1 MVLTHLS
8 SRSDPPYMRDP
19 VAVAVAVASRSP
31 SSGRPRFVGGAEALL
46 GDAEEVLVAMV
57 ITMMGDD
64 MDAAVST
71 YYVGLVALANMRG
84 WLSACTLLACACCYY
99 CYGRYGNRAEAS
111 KQDQMRRR

>member
-1 MVLTHLS
+1 MGAPGWPELAACGMSAPRARMVLTHLS

-57 ITMMGDD
+57 ITMMGGD

-71 YYVGLVALANMRG
+71 YYVGLVAN
-84 WLSACTLLACACCYY
+84 
-99 CYGRYGNRAEAS
+99 
-111 KQDQMRRR
+111 

>member
-1 MVLTHLS
+1 MVWGGEAVAVALALALAVA
-8 SRSDPPYMRDP
+8 

-71 YYVGLVALANMRG
+71 YYVGLVA
-84 WLSACTLLACACCYY
+84 S
-99 CYGRYGNRAEAS
+99 
-111 KQDQMRRR
+111 

>member
-19 VAVAVAVASRSP
+19 VAVAVASRSP

-57 ITMMGDD
+57 ITMMGGD

-71 YYVGLVALANMRG
+71 YYVGLVANMRG
-84 WLSACTLLACACCYY
+84 QGGGCQRSFY
-99 CYGRYGNRAEAS
+99 C
-111 KQDQMRRR
+111 Q